1 MASRT
6 HPRASGD
13 SPGRQNAVRR
23 RSDDESD
30 ENDSSEDDS
39 ESGSN
44 IRDEAWHEQHEVRST
59 ALI

>member
-1 MASRT
+1 
-6 HPRASGD
+6 
-13 SPGRQNAVRR
+13 VRR

-59 ALI
+59 ALN